1 MICSKCRHE
10 NPGGNRFCGQCGFR
24 LRTSEVTVDPDA
36 PSVRWLKA
44 MDERKPEAPEAVA
57 VGTAEAEAAQRERE
71 VAERAE
77 RAARRERELTRRA
90 EAERAR
96 EAEAQRAA
104 QYQNRTVGGPSFLGL
119 NESYPQQSAEE
130 TRDEERADIY
140 SGGRSYSRAL
150 WLLVVLMIVGGLVY
164 LQWRHSDGLQ
174 ALPPAQKPPAA
185 PSESVAE
192 DQESRQEDALAKQ
205 NEDES
210 SADVSKPGQASS
222 GEAAKAQP
230 NATSPAESA
239 KSDSGTASATKPQP
253 TAEDGTGTDDAKRAS
268 AARTKSSPAVRTPE
282 ETAADESDEP
292 VRLAERYLMGRGV
305 PQSCQTATNILREAA
320 NRGNYRAQIKLGA
333 LYATG
338 NCVSLD
344 RVQAYRFFTRALQS
358 RPTNT
363 WVEQNR
369 SMLWAQMSDQER
381 RQALE
386 QSF

>member
-1 MICSKCRHE
+1 VICSKCRHE
-10 NPGGNRFCGQCGFR
+10 NPAGNRFCGECGTR

-44 MDERKPEAPEAVA
+44 MDERKPEAPEAAA
-57 VGTAEAEAAQRERE
+57 VTSAEAEAAQRERE

-77 RAARRERELTRRA
+77 RAARRERELARRA

-96 EAEAQRAA
+96 EAEAPRTTE
-104 QYQNRTVGGPSFLGL
+104 YRNHTVGGPSFLGL
-119 NESYPQQSAEE
+119 NESYPQQSPEE
-130 TRDEERADIY
+130 IREEDRSDIY

-150 WLLVVLMIVGGLVY
+150 WLLAVLVVVAGLVF
-164 LQWRHSDGLQ
+164 LQWRHSDELQ
-174 ALPPAQKPPAA
+174 ALPPAQKAPAP
-185 PSESVAE
+185 PSETVAE
-192 DQESRQEDALAKQ
+192 DQETRQEDALTKPEEGAADSQDASKAAQTSPADAKSQ
-205 NEDES
+205 PG
-210 SADVSKPGQASS
+210 SAPATEAEKPNSA
-222 GEAAKAQP
+222 
-230 NATSPAESA
+230 ATSPA
-239 KSDSGTASATKPQP
+239 PQQP
-253 TAEDGTGTDDAKRAS
+253 TAEESAS
-268 AARTKSSPAVRTPE
+268 ADKRTRPETAKAKSSPAVRAE
-282 ETAADESDEP
+282 EEATDGSDEP

-305 PQSCQTATNILREAA
+305 PQSCPTATDILREAA

-358 RPTNT
+358 KPTNT

-381 RQALE
+381 RQATE